1 MDRENIYRQ
10 NLHEQDLAALAEL
23 CGNVANSR
31 SADHTQSETAH
42 ALRMEWFRLRLDG
55 SLNGGKTEAEVSLR
69 KRMAEFLAG
78 VPAWML
84 SGIS

>member
-10 NLHEQDLAALAEL
+10 NLDEQDLAALAEL
-23 CGNVANSR
+23 CGNVAISR

-42 ALRMEWFRLRLDG
+42 KLRMEWFRLRLDG

-69 KRMAEFLAG
+69 RRMLEFLAV
-78 VPAWML
+78 VPAWIL
-84 SGIS
+84 SGV